1 MNVSKKI
8 LLKENPALKGGS
20 EFSINKYNIIFKYA
34 ILCIYKFFLI
44 TKCKYIKINI

>member
-1 MNVSKKI
+1 MNKSKKI

-34 ILCIYKFFLI
+34 ILCIYKKF
-44 TKCKYIKINI
+44 